1 MVLYSRLRRRRADL
15 AIALLLTL
23 FFHLAA
29 MASPLHARVMAVN
42 EPHAAATGHTGARG
56 HHSTPDAPV
65 APHWDACGLEAARP
79 VGEPTVI
86 DVVAVL
92 PYGDQPGLNQHHS
105 PINSLRI
112 SDPPRVVDKQ
122 ALLQVFRL

>member
-1 MVLYSRLRRRRADL
+1 MSRMLPPQGTPELADITRR
-15 AIALLLTL
+15 
-23 FFHLAA
+23 
-29 MASPLHARVMAVN
+29 
-42 EPHAAATGHTGARG
+42 
-56 HHSTPDAPV
+56 
-65 APHWDACGLEAARP
+65 DACGLEAARP